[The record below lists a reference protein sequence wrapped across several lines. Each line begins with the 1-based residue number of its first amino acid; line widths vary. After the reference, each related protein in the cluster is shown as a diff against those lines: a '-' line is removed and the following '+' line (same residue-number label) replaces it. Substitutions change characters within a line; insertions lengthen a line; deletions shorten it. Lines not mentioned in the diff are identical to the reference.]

1 MPTARLVP
9 SSYGRSSTSRVT
21 VTNPENM
28 YYNTDH
34 TSAYCTMRGR
44 NSSSYTYYAFINGFN
59 FADIPANAT
68 VTAFTVKI
76 RCYRNSYQRTGDTYR
91 LRLCSSASN
100 SSVISGTTTST
111 EIGTTASVIT
121 IPTGSLTWAQL
132 KGYGSGL
139 SIEVVLSSGSN
150 QYPYVYVY
158 GAEIEVT
165 YSVETVHVTGVT
177 LDKATASIEVGE
189 TTTLTETVTPSNATD
204 KSVSWS
210 TSNSSVA
217 TVSGGVVT
225 GVSAG
230 SARIT
235 VTTMDGGYTA
245 YCDITVTP
253 ATLYDFVPATTLE
266 PGKQYLITNGNTG
279 SVYLLSVDSAGSGAL
294 AGISAA
300 ISNGKISITGAAKAK
315 ALFDCV
321 LQDNNDQG
329 STVLM
334 TGSDYLYT
342 DSSSRLR
349 IASYTSSMAGKHWH
363 YKGENKCLLWFFKD
377 GTDNDGYT
385 DTSSTYKYY
394 LSCSS
399 GTWTD
404 LYVSTT
410 SLAETT
416 TPEVYL
422 WVESDGVPV
431 ITVGTP
437 SQSAISAI
445 TGHDQCVCTF
455 TSDLALSQWEARATK
470 AGVIPARGVG
480 LLVESGT
487 TLAANTPAT
496 IYVENEELTQGDGEY
511 TITVYG
517 QSVDGIWSA

>member
-28 YYNTDH
+28 YYNTYH
-34 TSAYCTMRGR
+34 TSAYCTMLGR
-44 NSSSYTYYAFINGFN
+44 NSSSNTYYAFINGFN

-111 EIGTTASVIT
+111 DIGMTESVIT

-139 SIEVVLSSGSN
+139 SIEVVLSSSSN

-177 LDKATASIEVGE
+177 LDKQTASIEAGE
-189 TTTLTETVTPSNATD
+189 TTTLTETVAPSNATD
-204 KSVSWS
+204 KTVSLS

-217 TVSGGVVT
+217 TVSNGVVT

-230 SARIT
+230 TARIT
-235 VTTMDGGYTA
+235 VTTNDGGYTA
-245 YCDITVTP
+245 YCDVTVTAP
-253 ATLYDFVPATTLE
+253 VTYDFVPASTME
-266 PGKQYLITNGNTG
+266 PGKQYLITNGNSGT
-279 SVYLLSVDSAGSGAL
+279 VYLLTNESGGSRTLIGV
-294 AGISAA
+294 SAA
-300 ISNGKISITGAAKAK
+300 VSNGKITITGSVKART
-315 ALFDCV
+315 LFDCV
-321 LQDNNDQG
+321 RYTAGNDVTITVEKDNK
-329 STVLM
+329 
-334 TGSDYLYT
+334 YLYC
-342 DSSSRLR
+342 DNASGLR
-349 IASYTSSMAGKHWH
+349 MNAPATLDRFWH
-363 YKGENKCLLWFFKD
+363 YREGKFWQFKS
-377 GTDNDGYT
+377 TASDGYS
-385 DTSSTYKYY
+385 DASSEYKYY
-394 LSCSS
+394 LN
-399 GTWTD
+399 WTNGNATD
-404 LYVSTT
+404 AHVDTT
-410 SLAETT
+410 SIEDSNIPL
-416 TPEVYL
+416 VYI

-437 SQSAISAI
+437 SQTAISAV
-445 TGHDQCVCTF
+445 TGHDQCACTF
-455 TSDLALSQWEARATK
+455 TSDIALQQWEARATK

>member
-34 TSAYCTMRGR
+34 TANYCSMRGR

-59 FADIPANAT
+59 FTDIPANAT

-91 LRLCSSASN
+91 LRLCSTASN
-100 SSVISGTTTST
+100 NSVISGTTTST

-121 IPTGSLTWAQL
+121 IPTGNLTWAQL
-132 KGYGSGL
+132 SGYGSGF
-139 SIEVVLSSGSN
+139 SIEVVLSSSSN

-177 LDKATASIEVGE
+177 LDKATASIEAGE
-189 TTTLTETVTPSNATD
+189 TTTLTETVAPSNATD
-204 KSVSWS
+204 KTVSWS

-217 TVSGGVVT
+217 TVSNGVVT

-230 SARIT
+230 TARIT
-235 VTTMDGGYTA
+235 VTTNDGGYTA
-245 YCDITVTP
+245 YCDVTVTAP
-253 ATLYDFVPATTLE
+253 VTYDFVPASTME
-266 PGKQYLITNGNTG
+266 PGKQYLITNGNSGT
-279 SVYLLSVDSAGSGAL
+279 VYLLTNESGGSRTLVGV
-294 AGISAA
+294 SAA
-300 ISNGKISITGAAKAK
+300 VSNGKITITGSVKART
-315 ALFDCV
+315 LFDCV
-321 LQDNNDQG
+321 RYTAGNDVTITVEKDNK
-329 STVLM
+329 
-334 TGSDYLYT
+334 YLYCDNST
-342 DSSSRLR
+342 GLR
-349 IASYTSSMAGKHWH
+349 MNAPTTLDRFWHFREGKFWQFKSTAS
-363 YKGENKCLLWFFKD
+363 
-377 GTDNDGYT
+377 DGYS
-385 DTSSTYKYY
+385 DASSEYKYY
-394 LSCSS
+394 L
-399 GTWTD
+399 TWNNGNATD
-404 LYVSTT
+404 SHVDTT
-410 SLAETT
+410 SIEDSNIPL
-416 TPEVYL
+416 VYI

-437 SQSAISAI
+437 SQTAISAV

-455 TSDLALSQWEARATK
+455 TSDLALQQWEARATK
-470 AGVIPARGVG
+470 AGTTPARGVG

-517 QSVDGIWSA
+517 QSTDGVWSA

>member
-76 RCYRNSYQRTGDTYR
+76 RCYRSSYQRTGDTYR

-139 SIEVVLSSGSN
+139 SIEVVLSSSSN

-177 LDKATASIEVGE
+177 LDKATASIEAGE
-189 TTTLTETVTPSNATD
+189 TTTLTETVAPSNATD

-210 TSNSSVA
+210 TSNSAVA

-230 SARIT
+230 TARIT
-235 VTTMDGGYTA
+235 VTTTDGSYTA
-245 YCDITVTP
+245 YCDVTVTAP
-253 ATLYDFVPATTLE
+253 VTYDFVPASTME
-266 PGKQYLITNGNTG
+266 PGKQYLISNGNSGT
-279 SVYLLSVDSAGSGAL
+279 VYLLTNESGGSRTLIGV
-294 AGISAA
+294 SAA
-300 ISNGKISITGAAKAK
+300 VSNGKITITGSVKART
-315 ALFDCV
+315 LFDCV
-321 LQDNNDQG
+321 RYTAGNDVTITVEKDNK
-329 STVLM
+329 
-334 TGSDYLYT
+334 YLYCNNANG
-342 DSSSRLR
+342 LR
-349 IASYTSSMAGKHWH
+349 MNAPATLDRFWH
-363 YKGENKCLLWFFKD
+363 YREGKFWQFKS
-377 GTDNDGYT
+377 TASDGYS
-385 DTSSTYKYY
+385 DASSEYKYY
-394 LSCSS
+394 LN
-399 GTWTD
+399 WTNGNATD
-404 LYVSTT
+404 AHVDTT
-410 SLAETT
+410 SIEDSNIPL
-416 TPEVYL
+416 VYI

-437 SQSAISAI
+437 SQTAISAV

-470 AGVIPARGVG
+470 AGTTPARGVG
-480 LLVESGT
+480 LLVESGGA
-487 TLAANTPAT
+487 LAANTPAT
-496 IYVENEELTQGDGEY
+496 VYVENEELTQGDGEY

-517 QSVDGIWSA
+517 LSTGGVWSA

>member
-21 VTNPENM
+21 VTNPANM

-34 TSAYCTMRGR
+34 TSAYCSMRGR
-44 NSSSYTYYAFINGFN
+44 NSSNYTYYAFINGFN
-59 FADIPANAT
+59 FSSIPSNAT
-68 VTAFTVKI
+68 VTAFAVKI
-76 RCYRNSYQRTGDTYR
+76 RCYRSSYQRTGDTYR

-100 SSVISGTTTST
+100 NNVISGTTTST
-111 EIGTTASVIT
+111 DIDITASVIT

-139 SIEVVLSSGSN
+139 SIEVVLSSSSS

-177 LDKATASIEVGE
+177 LDKATASIEAGE
-189 TTTLTETVTPSNATD
+189 TTTLTETVAPSNATD

-210 TSNSSVA
+210 TSNSAVA

-230 SARIT
+230 TARIT
-235 VTTMDGGYTA
+235 VTTTDGGYTA
-245 YCDITVTP
+245 YCDVTVTAP
-253 ATLYDFVPATTLE
+253 VTYDFVPASTME
-266 PGKQYLITNGNTG
+266 PGKQYLITNGNSGT
-279 SVYLLSVDSAGSGAL
+279 VYLLTNESGGSRTLIGV
-294 AGISAA
+294 SAA
-300 ISNGKISITGAAKAK
+300 VSNGKITITGSVKART
-315 ALFDCV
+315 LFDCV
-321 LQDNNDQG
+321 RYTAGNDVTITVEKDTKFLYCDNANGLRMNAPATLDRFWHFRDNKFWQFK
-329 STVLM
+329 ST
-334 TGSDYLYT
+334 
-342 DSSSRLR
+342 
-349 IASYTSSMAGKHWH
+349 AS
-363 YKGENKCLLWFFKD
+363 
-377 GTDNDGYT
+377 DGYS
-385 DTSSTYKYY
+385 DASSEYKYY
-394 LSCSS
+394 LN
-399 GTWTD
+399 WTNGNATD
-404 LYVSTT
+404 AHVDTT
-410 SLAETT
+410 SIEDSNIPL
-416 TPEVYL
+416 VYI

-437 SQSAISAI
+437 SQTAISAV

-455 TSDLALSQWEARATK
+455 TSDIALQQWEARATK
-470 AGVIPARGVG
+470 AGVTPARGVG